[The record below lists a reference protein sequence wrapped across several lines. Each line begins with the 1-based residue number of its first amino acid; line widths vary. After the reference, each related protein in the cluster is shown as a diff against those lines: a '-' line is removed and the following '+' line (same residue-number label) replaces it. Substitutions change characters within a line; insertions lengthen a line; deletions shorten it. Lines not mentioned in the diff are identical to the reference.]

1 MYVLKNS
8 VRSDT
13 LNTSSR
19 VLANLALDESSIDV
33 LLGEGVLAELSR
45 TLVGDCVDEGC
56 KQSVLRAIRLFSSNS
71 DCRDEL
77 KNNDGI
83 VPIIDCLKS
92 DAEEVALAA
101 LHVVEVL
108 TLDGD
113 TDFIQALCNNG
124 AIPYIVKQCAC
135 LKPSVTGKAVTV
147 LLNCAKNSDGRVAL
161 SSAGGIEA
169 LVGHLTSCDLP
180 LAVFQKVIR
189 MLCACCRDVLSRQ
202 RLRDCGGL
210 GKLIEMLSKAET
222 ISLHGDILSA
232 LICYYFDENTL
243 KFMVKRLGLLKVL
256 THHLQEMTGRL
267 LNAAGKD
274 DCSLNQEEVGIEGE
288 GEEERNVE
296 AAAIKKTSDVTN
308 EASQKNSENAEGCDS
323 PCCSECTSES
333 SCESDHNMSSSDCSS
348 LDSSPSIDASSVRD
362 GQASGDMA
370 GAEAAILLSATVLA
384 EAANDDQT
392 RASDFYATPP
402 ALKRPCLQLD
412 IEASTPMPANFID
425 SLLSS
430 PSPYQRQHKLESPL
444 TADFGAPIESQVILL
459 LSRVSHLRDCLTSL
473 AVPDVLL
480 TILKY
485 FASSEPPN
493 IHVFKVLMRIF
504 TNPHCFQDL
513 IISLVP
519 SQIYEQ
525 LSLPADMPSVSGILD
540 EQYLGGSVSPL
551 NIASHLPSPS
561 EVALQRQHSQT
572 YPVFSPLCYSM
583 DSPVL
588 FPNSSQVFHG
598 MCYELLER
606 LSKVAESPYGQGVL
620 AHLLL
625 RGETSEKHASCLAL
639 PLLCRYC
646 SIPPGFAISQPYGS
660 VVLE

>member
-1 MYVLKNS
+1 MHVLKNS

-33 LLGEGVLAELSR
+33 LLGEGVLAELSG
-45 TLVGDCVDEGC
+45 TLVGGGVDGGC
-56 KQSVLRAIRLFSSNS
+56 KQSVLRAIRLFSSSS

-92 DAEEVALAA
+92 DTEEVALAA

-108 TLDGD
+108 TADGD
-113 TDFIQALCNNG
+113 PDFIQPLCSNG
-124 AIPYIVKQCAC
+124 AIPYIVKHCAC
-135 LKPSVTGKAVTV
+135 LKPNVTGKAVTV

-169 LVGHLTSCDLP
+169 LVGHLASCDLP
-180 LAVFQKVIR
+180 SAVFEKVIR

-210 GKLIEMLSKAET
+210 EKLIEMLSKPET

-243 KFMVKRLGLLKVL
+243 KFMVKRLCLLKVL
-256 THHLQEMTGRL
+256 THHLQGMTRRI
-267 LNAAGKD
+267 LNTASKHDGNLD
-274 DCSLNQEEVGIEGE
+274 QGDVDVEREG
-288 GEEERNVE
+288 GEEGNSEDAC
-296 AAAIKKTSDVTN
+296 AAASDIIS
-308 EASQKNSENAEGCDS
+308 ESSRENSENREGCDS
-323 PCCSECTSES
+323 PRCSESISES
-333 SCESDHNMSSSDCSS
+333 SCESDHCSLVSSINCSS
-348 LDSSPSIDASSVRD
+348 LDSSPSLDASSTGD
-362 GQASGDMA
+362 GRASVEVG
-370 GAEAAILLSATVLA
+370 GAEAAVLLSTAVPA
-384 EAANDDQT
+384 ETANHGQT
-392 RASDFYATPP
+392 DSCATPP

-430 PSPYQRQHKLESPL
+430 PSPYQRQHRLESPL
-444 TADFGAPIESQVILL
+444 TADFGVPIESQVVLL
-459 LSRVSHLRDCLTSL
+459 LSRVSHLRDCLTNL

-485 FASSEPPN
+485 FASCEPPN
-493 IHVFKVLMRIF
+493 IHVFKVLIRVF

-513 IISLVP
+513 IRSLVP
-519 SQIYEQ
+519 SRIYEH
-525 LSLPADMPSVSGILD
+525 LSIPADVPSVSGILD
-540 EQYLGGSVSPL
+540 EPYLGGSVS
-551 NIASHLPSPS
+551 SHLPSPS
-561 EVALQRQHSQT
+561 DMALQNGHSQSC
-572 YPVFSPLCYSM
+572 PGLSPLLG
-583 DSPVL
+583 SPVL
-588 FPNSSQVFHG
+588 LPNSSQVFHG

-625 RGETSEKHASCLAL
+625 RGETSEKQASCLAL

-646 SIPPGFAISQPYGS
+646 SISPVSA
-660 VVLE
+660 V